1 MLWNRC
7 QICGAAVASRWTAF
21 GLVKGAADLIGLV
34 KPHGRFLA
42 LEVKSRTGRASKE
55 QIQFLALVNRMGGV
69 GGIVRS
75 VEEALELVTRAAE
88 PAEPAAAGG
97 TARPSSTTR

>member
-1 MLWNRC
+1 M
-7 QICGAAVASRWTAF
+7 VF

-42 LEVKSRTGRASKE
+42 IEVKSRTGRPSKE
-55 QIQFLALVNRMGGV
+55 QTQFLSLVNRMGGV
-69 GGIVRS
+69 AGIARS

-88 PAEPAAAGG
+88 PAEPAEAGA
-97 TARPSSTTR
+97 TPRPSSTTR